1 MNTVWVKI
9 AGIAVVIVVV
19 VVVLG
24 RFRSSESGS
33 DSSPTASEQ
42 NDEPKTFYDMA
53 ERDKQLV
60 EPMQPDQSE
69 VADTQETTAATPATP
84 PPAAQAADQPPS
96 GVVLPSSITKATTLH
111 FKPLDEIE
119 DIEAQ
124 RLMPVVGAGRSIGRL
139 PITQY
144 GLMVQGCRQV
154 LQRWPDSSYA
164 FQAKRMLEEIAER
177 YARNYKITPEEM
189 DISRFLKPR
198 QGTQPYTV
206 EPIR

>member
-1 MNTVWVKI
+1 MSTIWLKI
-9 AGIAVVIVVV
+9 AGIAVVVVV
-19 VVVLG
+19 VIIVLG
-24 RFRSSESGS
+24 RFRSSESGPG
-33 DSSPTASEQ
+33 SSRTAPGQS
-42 NDEPKTFYDMA
+42 DEPKTFYDMA
-53 ERDKQLV
+53 ARDKQLV
-60 EPMQPDQSE
+60 EPMQPDQPEAVDQSE
-69 VADTQETTAATPATP
+69 AAPAAPTP
-84 PPAAQAADQPPS
+84 PPPVAPAAPQPPS
-96 GVVLPSSITKATTLH
+96 GVVLPSSITKPTTLY

-164 FQAKRMLEEIAER
+164 FQAKRMLEEISER
-177 YARNYKITPEEM
+177 YASNYRITPQEL
-189 DISRFLKPR
+189 DIGTFLKPR

-206 EPIR
+206 EPIQ